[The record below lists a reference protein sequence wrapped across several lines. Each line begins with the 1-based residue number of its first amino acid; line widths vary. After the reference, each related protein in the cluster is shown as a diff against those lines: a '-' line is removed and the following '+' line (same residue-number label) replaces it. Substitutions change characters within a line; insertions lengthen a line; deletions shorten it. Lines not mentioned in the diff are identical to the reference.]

1 MLRRR
6 ELEALEQLLLAF
18 TKKHLPSSASESA
31 SNLEQAIPAA
41 QNREAPL
48 PEPRHDAAPLR
59 MQVQHQTSS
68 NFGIP
73 LRRFVGG

>member
-18 TKKHLPSSASESA
+18 TKKHLRSSASESRA
-31 SNLEQAIPAA
+31 TRSRRYRPLGTAKP
-41 QNREAPL
+41 PL

-59 MQVQHQTSS
+59 MQVQHQTSP

-73 LRRFVGG
+73 LRKFVGG